1 MTLPLAVQQTIADV
15 QMHYETLQNQVYNLR
30 EENRALSKNSGH
42 GGSAGQRILKFELHD
57 NRATSKDTYTSY
69 NSSEAMEA
77 VMHENAMLKAKLKAS
92 NLPGE
97 VLTVSDIIDVE
108 PMKPAVRNGAF
119 SESFGSRPSPNG
131 KQEEPSRIKF
141 KGSFNSAQRG
151 SLVLNKFNLLKAD
164 PFQGH
169 GKSEKASVKGPRS
182 VFLSFFMLSDPNMN
196 CMQRFTNA
204 MLFRALT
211 FLAIGANTVYLG
223 YAADLGVRNAY
234 AALKNQPEEPT
245 QDMPGYLFV
254 GWFSFELL
262 IKMIADRKDFF
273 VGEDRY
279 WNAFDLVLVLESV
292 SGYFL
297 DTMKLSFLRI
307 FRVFR
312 LVRVVKMVKSVKALA
327 KLRTMIF
334 AIMDSFVDLCWA
346 FLVLFL
352 ILFVFGIVFSNAA
365 SGFVEAI
372 VDNQERN
379 DAEKM
384 ATAAEMSKMF
394 GDMGTSMLSLWSA
407 VSGGNDWM
415 MYGEPLMKVSMW
427 YFALFIFYIGFSVV
441 GLFNVVTGVFVDGAV
456 CCRTGDEVVQ
466 SYIDDL
472 KNTSAEIKSYFKKG
486 DTDGSGLLSYR
497 EFDEL
502 MKQPAVKAYFA
513 GLDMDPEEASVLF
526 TILDSDRDKEI
537 AIDEF
542 VNGTMKM
549 KGPASKL
556 DLVALMYDSSR
567 QSLKFDSLCEF
578 VEQELY
584 DIKRRLPQA
593 RTDACGK
600 DLPRAVAVARRF

>member
-1 MTLPLAVQQTIADV
+1 M
-15 QMHYETLQNQVYNLR
+15 
-30 EENRALSKNSGH
+30 
-42 GGSAGQRILKFELHD
+42 
-57 NRATSKDTYTSY
+57 
-69 NSSEAMEA
+69 
-77 VMHENAMLKAKLKAS
+77 
-92 NLPGE
+92 
-97 VLTVSDIIDVE
+97 
-108 PMKPAVRNGAF
+108 
-119 SESFGSRPSPNG
+119 
-131 KQEEPSRIKF
+131 
-141 KGSFNSAQRG
+141 
-151 SLVLNKFNLLKAD
+151 
-164 PFQGH
+164 
-169 GKSEKASVKGPRS
+169 
-182 VFLSFFMLSDPNMN
+182 
-196 CMQRFTNA
+196 
-204 MLFRALT
+204 
-211 FLAIGANTVYLG
+211 
-223 YAADLGVRNAY
+223 
-234 AALKNQPEEPT
+234 
-245 QDMPGYLFV
+245 
-254 GWFSFELL
+254 
-262 IKMIADRKDFF
+262 
-273 VGEDRY
+273 
-279 WNAFDLVLVLESV
+279 LVLESV